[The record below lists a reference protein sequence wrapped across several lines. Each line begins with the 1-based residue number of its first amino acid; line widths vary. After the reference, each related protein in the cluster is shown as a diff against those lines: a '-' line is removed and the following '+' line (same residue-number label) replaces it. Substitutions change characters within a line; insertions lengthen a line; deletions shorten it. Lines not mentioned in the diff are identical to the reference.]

1 MKLRCCD
8 WLPGHCHAIAKL
20 FSVVLACFCI
30 VARASWVVHMALL
43 EYSGWF
49 PRVHLNIS
57 ESPAPQRTNN
67 TVRSFVVHN
76 LLGYVMRDHMGD
88 NSPAVLV
95 LNR

>member
-20 FSVVLACFCI
+20 FSVVLACFCT
-30 VARASWVVHMALL
+30 VVSWVVDMALL
-43 EYSGWF
+43 VYSGWF
-49 PRVHLNIS
+49 LRAHLHIS

-67 TVRSFVVHN
+67 TVRSCAFHN